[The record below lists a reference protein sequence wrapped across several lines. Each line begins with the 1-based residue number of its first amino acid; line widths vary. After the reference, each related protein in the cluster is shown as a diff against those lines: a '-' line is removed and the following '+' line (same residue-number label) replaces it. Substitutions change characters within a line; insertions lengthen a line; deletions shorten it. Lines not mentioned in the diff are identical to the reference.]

1 MSREERRLDIHS
13 CRVLC
18 AMGIP
23 MGLQYSITAIGS
35 ITSSPPVNALGSLYV
50 AAVAAGAKLFQL
62 LACPFDAMGATMAT
76 YCGQNVGACK
86 LDRLGRGIR
95 SWHGRWGWAG
105 PSWCCAPCWPSPLS
119 VPCSSWTP
127 VRNSWPCWWN

>member
-1 MSREERRLDIHS
+1 MSREERRLDVHS

-35 ITSSPPVNALGSLYV
+35 IILQSSVNALGSLYV

-76 YCGQNVGACK
+76 YCGQNVGA
-86 LDRLGRGIR
+86 
-95 SWHGRWGWAG
+95 
-105 PSWCCAPCWPSPLS
+105 
-119 VPCSSWTP
+119 
-127 VRNSWPCWWN
+127 